1 MNKFFIRTLSL
12 FLILSLLLSLGACSV
27 LPGKAEQPDPAQES
41 SAPAEE
47 TPEPSLEAESPENTF
62 IPVSINE
69 VMASNKST
77 LADDD
82 GLFPDWVELYNYGSE
97 SVDLTGYYLCCG
109 GERWEISGIS
119 LEPDAYTVIFCS
131 GDSRDNRHSSFTIA
145 KEGATLTLES
155 AGGTVIER
163 FDLPASGGDES
174 VYRS

>member
-1 MNKFFIRTLSL
+1 MNKYFIRTLSL
-12 FLILSLLLSLGACSV
+12 FLIISLLLSLGACSV
-27 LPGKAEQPDPAQES
+27 LPGKAEQPDPVQDP
-41 SAPAEE
+41 SAPADEAA
-47 TPEPSLEAESPENTF
+47 EPSPEVTESPEAVF

-82 GLFPDWVELYNYGSE
+82 GLFPDWVELYNYGTA
-97 SVDLTGYYLCCG
+97 SVDLSGYYLCCG

-119 LEPDAYTVIFCS
+119 LEPGAYTVIFCS

-145 KEGATLTLES
+145 KEGAILTLES

-163 FDLPASGGDES
+163 FDLPASGGA
-174 VYRS
+174 